1 MSDLRLRLPDYLHEQ
16 ARIVAQQQNISVNQL
31 ITLALAEKI
40 AVLTSEGYLE
50 SRAARGVAE
59 KYHRALGKSPQVEP
73 YPEDRKD
80 ES

>member
-16 ARIVAQQQNISVNQL
+16 ARAVAKQQNISVNQL

-50 SRAARGVAE
+50 ARAARGDAE
-59 KYHRALGKSPQVEP
+59 KYHRALGKSPDVP
-73 YPEDRKD
+73 PDPEDRLD
-80 ES
+80 M